1 MEEKKIYISTAG
13 ATTGYCEFHC
23 LREIQRVA
31 RLLEEELRQMG
42 QHYGDY
48 DDVTVIVINA
58 IEKANLPGAFC
69 SKIQSRRHCE
79 NPVPA

>member
-13 ATTGYCEFHC
+13 ATTGYCGFHC
-23 LREIQRVA
+23 LREIQREA

-69 SKIQSRRHCE
+69 SKIQSQRGIWS
-79 NPVPA
+79 ND